1 MASETEPSTQ
11 TTQEPSLAWDQFL
24 AAEKKRTENFRTS
37 RKHRKTRSGDKH
49 VKPRE
54 DEAAATA
61 TTVEVTPKKEVPK
74 TTPAKISDFFFYQ
87 VLGKGGFG
95 EVRLL
100 RHKTTLTWHAA
111 KILLKSEVISKGHV
125 SHVNNERAILA
136 LCDMPLIVK
145 LNHAFQDVA
154 RLYLVMEFVP
164 GGDLFMLL
172 RSMHKFNE
180 EVANFFGSQVFM
192 ALEYLHAL
200 RIIHRDVKPEN
211 ILISNKGYLKLAD
224 FGFAKIVEKRTYTF
238 CGTPEY
244 LAPEIILHRGYG
256 PSVDWWAFG
265 ILLFEMVIGRSPFYS
280 SDVGN
285 IYSKIV
291 NADLCIPPSAKL
303 SESLK
308 HLIGNLLQKEVSK
321 RYGSLREG
329 SFEIRR
335 HAWFADVDWSALF
348 HQKVVPPYDYFVPPS
363 NPEAK
368 VSEQHILYFANFST

>member
-1 MASETEPSTQ
+1 MASDTGPSTQ
-11 TTQEPSLAWDQFL
+11 TIEEPVLTWDQFL
-24 AAEKKRTENFRTS
+24 QSEKKRTENFRIS
-37 RKHRKTRSGDKH
+37 KRHPKA
-49 VKPRE
+49 KPADQYQKAE
-54 DEAAATA
+54 EATA
-61 TTVEVTPKKEVPK
+61 VEVAKKEIPQ
-74 TTPAKISDFFFYQ
+74 TTHARSSDFSFYQ

-100 RHKTTLTWHAA
+100 RHKATLTWHAA

-145 LNHAFQDVA
+145 LNHAFQDA
-154 RLYLVMEFVP
+154 TRLYLVMEFVP

-172 RSMHKFNE
+172 RSMRKFDE
-180 EVANFFGSQVFM
+180 EVARFFGSQVFL
-192 ALEYLHAL
+192 ALEYLHTL

-211 ILISNKGYLKLAD
+211 ILISGNGYLKLAD

-265 ILLFEMVIGRSPFYS
+265 ILLFEMVVGRSPFFS
-280 SDVGN
+280 ADVGN
-285 IYSKIV
+285 IYAKIV
-291 NADLCIPPSAKL
+291 SANLHFPSSAKV
-303 SESLK
+303 SEQLK
-308 HLIGNLLQKEVSK
+308 HLVSNLLQKEVSR

-335 HAWFADVDWSALF
+335 HAWFADVRWSDLF
-348 HQKVVPPYDYFVPPS
+348 HQKVPPPCDYCVPPS

-368 VSEQHILYFANFST
+368 VSEQHILFFANFST

>member
-11 TTQEPSLAWDQFL
+11 PIEEPNLTWDQFL
-24 AAEKKRTENFRTS
+24 EAEKKRTEHFRS
-37 RKHRKTRSGDKH
+37 SKRHPKTRPAE
-49 VKPRE
+49 KPE
-54 DEAAATA
+54 DGAAS
-61 TTVEVTPKKEVPK
+61 TVEVAKEEVPR

-100 RHKTTLTWHAA
+100 RHKTKLTWHAA

-136 LCDMPLIVK
+136 LCDMPMIVK
-145 LNHAFQDVA
+145 LNHAFQDVTH
-154 RLYLVMEFVP
+154 LYLVMEFVP

-172 RSMHKFNE
+172 RSMRSFNE

-192 ALEYLHAL
+192 ALEYLHML

-265 ILLFEMVIGRSPFYS
+265 VFLFEMVVGRSPFFS
-280 SDVGN
+280 ADVGH
-285 IYSKIV
+285 IYSKII
-291 NADLCIPPSAKL
+291 NADLCFPVSTKV
-303 SESLK
+303 SEKLK
-308 HLIGNLLQKEVSK
+308 HLVSNLLQKEVSK
-321 RYGSLREG
+321 RYGCLREG

-335 HAWFADVDWSALF
+335 HVWFADVDWSALF
-348 HQKVVPPYDYFVPPS
+348 HQKVIPPYDYCVPSS
-363 NPEAK
+363 NPDAK
-368 VSEQHILYFANFST
+368 VSEQHILFFANFST